1 MKIRAFITQ
10 HKAEKVSECQ
20 DRFAVNEETKIV
32 AVSDGVSQSIF
43 PDLWANLL
51 VEHYTQKGTLQE
63 SERIELCNKWRKQVQ
78 EYIEAEKSKGN
89 NPWRTES
96 NLAEGISAGATLCG
110 LRFNSGSHWVC
121 DVLGDSCLIK
131 YNADNSV
138 EIISSEEK
146 AFDTYPDFL
155 DSNPLKKGRGDFKR
169 IQGELHPGDK
179 LFLVSDPFSD
189 YFYNLKEKSPEY
201 LNELLALSNH
211 EEFIELVAR
220 WREQGMHND
229 DSTVIII
236 EWDNSEECNL
246 DFIDNIEILIAEEQ
260 KQNLQE
266 EDSTVL
272 STGNNSS
279 EPPKE
284 ITNVSTGTIG
294 KEDFDR
300 FKTYCKEQI
309 PSFLDMFI
317 AQEEVMRHT
326 TFKSIL
332 QYVFNSKR
340 KKVNELRSLLDYALN
355 SYVERLK

>member
-10 HKAEKVSECQ
+10 HKAEKISECQ
-20 DRFAVNEETKIV
+20 DRFAVNKETKTV

-43 PDLWANLL
+43 PDLWAKLL
-51 VEHYTQKGTLQE
+51 VECYTKKGSLQE
-63 SERIELCNKWRKQVQ
+63 SERIELCDKWKKQVQ

-110 LRFNSGSHWVC
+110 LKFDTKYHWVC

-131 YNADNSV
+131 YGKDNSF

-155 DSNPLKKGRGDFKR
+155 DSNPLKKGRGEFKR

-189 YFYNLKEKSPEY
+189 YFYNLKEQCPKFF
-201 LNELLALSNH
+201 NELLALSNH
-211 EEFIELVAR
+211 EEFTELVVR

-229 DSTVIII
+229 DSTVIVI
-236 EWDNSEECNL
+236 EWDESEEFNL
-246 DFIDNIEILIAEEQ
+246 DFIDNIDILIAEEE
-260 KQNLQE
+260 KQSLQE
-266 EDSTVL
+266 DSSVK
-272 STGNNSS
+272 STDNTPF
-279 EPPKE
+279 EIKKE
-284 ITNVSTGTIG
+284 RTNVSTRTISNQ
-294 KEDFDR
+294 DFDR

-309 PSFLDMFI
+309 PSFLDSFI
-317 AQEEVMRHT
+317 AQEEVIRHT
-326 TFKSIL
+326 TFKSII
-332 QYVFNSKR
+332 QFVFNSKK
-340 KKVNELRSLLDYALN
+340 KKVNELRALLDYALN